1 MNGCNAHISQVNNL
15 FFGMSMES
23 KQKDY
28 QSTLSTQESE
38 KQKLQEE
45 HDKLYE
51 NEGMAI
57 NLFNNVKT
65 LDDISAYYETALNN
79 FDSNYLMFDYATDYS
94 KFYKS

>member
-1 MNGCNAHISQVNNL
+1 MK
-15 FFGMSMES
+15 MSS
-23 KQKDY
+23 RQKDY
-28 QSTLSTQESE
+28 NSQLGYQEQE

-51 NEGMAI
+51 NEGMAV